1 MPLLS
6 YSYTSGSIQDAS
18 SNTLAN
24 FPSMMV
30 DTTEDITPPAISK
43 AVATSLNSITVTF
56 DEDVDADVLNGSNW
70 SLGGADA
77 VTLRVNANTD
87 PKGTASVMNLTLSG
101 DLPDTRPNLTL
112 TYTKPN
118 TGGITDGNNHL
129 EGTTVTVGD
138 GIAPTVTGARATS
151 GTVIA
156 LTMSEGVSD
165 DSSTPGDFSLSGVA
179 SDSDSLLH
187 LRIGHYGDADTFQC
201 HSCL

>member
-1 MPLLS
+1 M
-6 YSYTSGSIQDAS
+6 
-18 SNTLAN
+18 
-24 FPSMMV
+24 
-30 DTTEDITPPAISK
+30 
-43 AVATSLNSITVTF
+43 
-56 DEDVDADVLNGSNW
+56 
-70 SLGGADA
+70 
-77 VTLRVNANTD
+77 TLRVNANTD

-129 EGTTVTVGD
+129 EGATVTVGD
-138 GIAPTVTGARATS
+138 GIAPTVIDTRATS

-156 LTMSEGVSD
+156 LIISENVTDNSA
-165 DSSTPGDFSLSGVA
+165 TPGDFSLSGVA